1 MTTRKTTGF
10 YRSIRILTVLIPWL
24 PPRELGANASRYC
37 PRGLKNRLLAEAR
50 AFASVSIL
58 DARNQW
64 ERDVGIKWQPLEKA
78 VMDIS
83 FTYPVSRRRD
93 ADNLIGSHG
102 TKTVIDMLT
111 QLDIIAD
118 DDTQHLKLGNVDIIV
133 DKERAPLTILGI
145 TGG

>member
-1 MTTRKTTGF
+1 MNLPRCLII
-10 YRSIRILTVLIPWL
+10 SIPWL

-50 AFASVSIL
+50 AFASVAIL
-58 DARNQW
+58 DARSEW
-64 ERDVGIKWQPLEKA
+64 EKSQRMKWVSLGRAELSITF
-78 VMDIS
+78 V
-83 FTYPVSRRRD
+83 YPVARRRD
-93 ADNLIGSHG
+93 ADNLVGSRG
-102 TKTVIDMLT
+102 IKTVIDMLT